1 MYKTIS
7 PFFYYSELKR
17 YERKK
22 SFIGHQYLT
31 IKPYYTSAFPVSFTP
46 NQPLEPIHILFYAT
60 LAIKTKS
67 ALNHNMYSSY

>member
-1 MYKTIS
+1 LPIMV
-7 PFFYYSELKR
+7 LA
-17 YERKK
+17 
-22 SFIGHQYLT
+22 
-31 IKPYYTSAFPVSFTP
+31 IKAYYTSAFPVSFTP